1 MISKC
6 RKVLPVLLLLFAI
19 QFPAE
24 ANESDSVILS
34 PRNYALGGLHAAETV
49 GLTTLFANPAGL
61 YSAESGFTFSSLVI
75 KAKGPVF
82 SIASVALEAAGGDAA
97 SILSS
102 SSFRNLLQGLYTGI
116 QIDGPI
122 AFGYIGDGLG
132 FALLNTTDTEIT
144 GSTVTGVEA
153 VISERFVLSGGYA
166 FHIPVA
172 DSPETAF
179 DVGFTL
185 KSFLKGSVTI
195 STTLLGLPTFINNIS
210 LDTLLASPFEFSA
223 GIGVDAGILFSL
235 NHILKAGLVCRDLF
249 VPSVIK
255 EYTGVSAFIEN
266 EEPASAPTY
275 PYLPPNLVFGLQYS
289 PNLGVLDRYISD
301 LKLMLDYRD
310 ILDFLTHPATTRNFL
325 LKFGFGAEVTLLDIL
340 KLRGG
345 FSEGL
350 FAAGFGIDLSFI
362 TVNAAMYGTERSM
375 EPGLKPVFNVALG
388 FDLTF

>member
-1 MISKC
+1 
-6 RKVLPVLLLLFAI
+6 
-19 QFPAE
+19 
-24 ANESDSVILS
+24 
-34 PRNYALGGLHAAETV
+34 
-49 GLTTLFANPAGL
+49 
-61 YSAESGFTFSSLVI
+61 VI
-75 KAKGPVF
+75 KAKGPVL
-82 SIASVALEAAGGDAA
+82 SIASVALEAAGGDAL
-97 SILSS
+97 SILASP
-102 SSFRNLLQGLYTGI
+102 SFSNLLQGLYTGV
-116 QIDGPI
+116 QINGPI

-144 GSTVTGVEA
+144 GSTVSGVRA

-166 FHIPVA
+166 FHIPLTN
-172 DSPETAF
+172 SPETSL

-185 KSFLKGSVTI
+185 KSFLKGKMTI
-195 STTLLGLPTFINNIS
+195 STTLLGLPAFINNIS
-210 LDTLLASPFEFSA
+210 LDTLLTSPFEFSA
-223 GIGVDAGILFSL
+223 GIGVDAGVLFSL
-235 NHILKAGLVCRDLF
+235 TDILTAGLVCRDLF
-249 VPSVIK
+249 VPSVVK
-255 EYTGVSAFIEN
+255 EYTGVSAFIDN
-266 EEPASAPTY
+266 EEPSAAPVY

-289 PNLGVLDRYISD
+289 PKLGIFERYISG

-310 ILDFLTHPATTRNFL
+310 ILDFLTHPATARNVL

-362 TVNAAMYGTERSM
+362 TVNAAMYGTELSM